1 MFGIGLPE
9 LLVILFIVLFLFG
22 GKNIPEVARNLGKG
36 PGAPKKGVEEA
47 EENESPVPNTEL
59 KENHSK

>member
-22 GKNIPEVARNLGKG
+22 GKNIPEIARNLGKG
-36 PGAPKKGVEEA
+36 LGAFKKGVKEA
-47 EENESPVPNTEL
+47 EENEHPIHDAEL
-59 KENHSK
+59 NENHSK